1 LRNANLD
8 EALGLER
15 GYWVR
20 RVYKK
25 CNILKRTDRDQSE
38 VEASALGSSDQTML
52 ALFSID

>member
-52 ALFSID
+52 ALF